1 MAKNEKTAKAPAAA
15 NTESFKYGVSD
26 VADAL
31 EVNEATARMKLRN
44 AGIEKA
50 GRSYGW
56 DKQSDLKE
64 VITKLKSGEKVEKPK
79 PKVKAAGTETPARKA
94 KPAPAPEAKVE
105 AKPKAAVAKKK
116 VKADA

>member
-1 MAKNEKTAKAPAAA
+1 MA
-15 NTESFKYGVSD
+15 D
-26 VADAL
+26 VAEAL
-31 EVNEATARMKLRN
+31 NVNDATARMKLRN

-56 DKQSDLKE
+56 NKQADLKT
-64 VITKLKSGEKVEKPK
+64 VVDKLKSGEKAPAVK
-79 PKVKAAGTETPARKA
+79 PKVKAAGTETAPRKA
-94 KPAPAPEAKVE
+94 KAAPAEEAAPK

>member
-1 MAKNEKTAKAPAAA
+1 MA
-15 NTESFKYGVSD
+15 D
-26 VADAL
+26 VAEAL
-31 EVNEATARMKLRN
+31 DVNEATARMKLRN

-64 VITKLKSGEKVEKPK
+64 VIAKLKSGEKAPAAK
-79 PKVKAAGTETPARKA
+79 PKVKAAGTETAPRKA
-94 KPAPAPEAKVE
+94 KAAPAEPKTEA